1 MNGPRS
7 STTPSRSAGQ
17 NVIIPMMR
25 AAQGIA
31 AAGLAGLLAV
41 TGCTHYT
48 LKPEAPSSMP
58 RAAAPPL
65 PLRVGVV
72 LDEQRSALTVND
84 PATTQQVL
92 ERSGYT
98 FGPKFAQALRQSRL
112 FQDVRFPMRLSREAL
127 ADVDLVISAQ
137 FGYKFNQDPWQAP
150 KIVLCVFTGL
160 ITGAIMSET
169 SHHLAQGVLSVE
181 DPAGRSIRSYD
192 ETVDVEAESMVSMF
206 AEMKTMEV
214 GPPAA
219 ADNLIAKLVQR
230 LIDDRALFAARPA
243 SPAPLPAA
251 PATVSAPVAA
261 TPAATNPP
269 EAAAPP
275 VPAPAQPEPR
285 PVPSTTH
292 DDQLLP

>member
-1 MNGPRS
+1 MM
-7 STTPSRSAGQ
+7 
-17 NVIIPMMR
+17 MMR
-25 AAQGIA
+25 AAPAVA
-31 AAGLAGLLAV
+31 AAFLAVLVGV

-48 LKPEAPSSMP
+48 LKPEPVSSMP
-58 RAAAPPL
+58 RSSEPPL
-65 PLRVGVV
+65 PLRVGLV
-72 LDEQRSALTVND
+72 LDEQRSALAVND
-84 PATTQQVL
+84 PLTTQQML
-92 ERSGYT
+92 EREGYA

-112 FQDVRFPMRLSREAL
+112 FQDVRFPLRLSREAY

-181 DPAGRSIRSYD
+181 DAAGRSVRSYD
-192 ETVDVEAESMVSMF
+192 ETVDVEAKSMVSMF
-206 AEMKTMEV
+206 AEMKTMKV

-219 ADNLIAKLVQR
+219 ADNVIAKLVQR
-230 LIDDRALFAARPA
+230 LIDDRALFKARPA
-243 SPAPLPAA
+243 APPAVP
-251 PATVSAPVAA
+251 APVAA
-261 TPAATNPP
+261 PPVAAVEPTAPAVAAEPAHPAVAVSAASETPP

-275 VPAPAQPEPR
+275 VQVPVQPEPK
-285 PVPSTTH
+285 PISSETY